1 MFKKLTNNL
10 KKLKIYYQ
18 KEGFF
23 VLLIHLSNFFI
34 FLTLKKL
41 SFIKTPHHR
50 LIIYLNNKIKNISKN
65 KIISGPYKS
74 VKFINSVQINAG
86 FKDYS
91 SKFIGVYEL
100 QIQNLITDLQKKKK
114 LENIINIGAGDGYH
128 IISLIKNNFFKRGI
142 AFEIEPKNRLI
153 LKKNLII
160 NKVQKKITVLGEG
173 NFATIKEA
181 ALKNKT
187 NLNKTLFL
195 IDIEG
200 GEFTLFDEDNIKYFK
215 NSILI
220 IEDHSMLMKENF
232 LNIRK
237 FFNLINKNFN
247 VKIINNMNRDP
258 YGISELKNFSDDER
272 WLMMSEGRGLQ
283 MRWIMLSPK

>member
-1 MFKKLTNNL
+1 M
-10 KKLKIYYQ
+10 
-18 KEGFF
+18 
-23 VLLIHLSNFFI
+23 
-34 FLTLKKL
+34 
-41 SFIKTPHHR
+41 
-50 LIIYLNNKIKNISKN
+50 
-65 KIISGPYKS
+65 
-74 VKFINSVQINAG
+74 
-86 FKDYS
+86 
-91 SKFIGVYEL
+91 
-100 QIQNLITDLQKKKK
+100 
-114 LENIINIGAGDGYH
+114 
-128 IISLIKNNFFKRGI
+128 
-142 AFEIEPKNRLI
+142 
-153 LKKNLII
+153 
-160 NKVQKKITVLGEG
+160 QKKITVLGEG

-181 ALKNKT
+181 ALKNKI